1 MREVKISTR
10 FSVHLI
16 RMALLVCAVFL
27 VASAI
32 LVWEAAETMAGSEA
46 PAWVAY
52 AQHEATA
59 SYWLDDDVGPQ
70 DFAPQDDVDEQ
81 EHVY

>member
-1 MREVKISTR
+1 MKINTR
-10 FSVHLI
+10 SYIHLI
-16 RMALLVCAVFL
+16 RLALLAGAIVL
-27 VASAI
+27 VASTV
-32 LVWEAAETMAGSEA
+32 LVWDAGESSAETPV

-59 SYWLDDDVGPQ
+59 SYWLDDDLGPEV
-70 DFAPQDDVDEQ
+70 FAPQDDVDEQ

>member
-1 MREVKISTR
+1 MKIFTR
-10 FSVHLI
+10 TSINFT

-27 VASAI
+27 VASAV
-32 LVWEAAETMAGSEA
+32 LVWDAGESSAETPV

-59 SYWLDDDVGPQ
+59 SYWLDDDLGPQ

>member
-1 MREVKISTR
+1 MKVLTR
-10 FSVHLI
+10 FSIHLV
-16 RMALLVCAVFL
+16 RLALLAGAVVL
-27 VASAI
+27 VASAV
-32 LVWEAAETMAGSEA
+32 LVWDTGESSAETSA

-59 SYWLDDDVGPQ
+59 SYWLDDDLEPQ